1 MAHPPPVCPPENAS
15 LAATI
20 AFLSRP
26 ENYPDTTTSVDV
38 RETHMSWV
46 FLTERYAYKLKK
58 PVRYPFLDFSTLE
71 RRRHNSD
78 EEVHLNR
85 RLAPG
90 VYLGVVALTRDNAGR
105 LKLEG
110 AGEPVEWLVK
120 MRRLPDDCMLDRA
133 IAARCV
139 PAERIAHAARLLV
152 DFYRGA
158 PVVALDAHIYR
169 RRINDRLETNCTALL
184 QAHYGLPSA
193 RIQAVCAAQRSFVAR
208 HPATIDARAARVREA
223 HGDLRPEHVCLL
235 PAPVI
240 IDCLE
245 FNRDFRLLDP
255 IDELSFLA
263 LECERLGDR
272 GVGQVFLDTY
282 RDATRDIPPPEL
294 IAFYQSLWAMLR
306 ARLCAWHLDDPTV
319 STPAKWTA
327 LTLDYVALAETRV
340 QRLT

>member
-1 MAHPPPVCPPENAS
+1 MAHPPFPCPPESTS

-20 AFLSRP
+20 AFLSRS
-26 ENYPDTTTSVDV
+26 ENYPDPTASVDV

-58 PVRYPFLDFSTLE
+58 PVHYPFLDLSTLE
-71 RRRHNSD
+71 RRRHNSE
-78 EEVHLNR
+78 EEVRLNR
-85 RLAPG
+85 RLAPD
-90 VYLGVVALTRDNAGR
+90 VYLGVVALTRDTAGR
-105 LKLEG
+105 LRLEG

-120 MRRLPDDCMLDRA
+120 MQRLPDERMLDRA
-133 IAARCV
+133 IIARRV
-139 PAERIAHAARLLV
+139 PAERIAHAAGLLV

-158 PVVALDAHIYR
+158 PVVPLEADIYR
-169 RRINDRLETNCTALL
+169 RRINDRLETSCTALL
-184 QAHYGLPSA
+184 QPRYGLPA
-193 RIQAVCAAQRSFVAR
+193 TRIQTVCAAQRSFVAR
-208 HPATIDARAARVREA
+208 HPAMIGARASRVLET

-255 IDELSFLA
+255 VDELSFLA

-272 GVGQVFLDTY
+272 DVGQVFLDTY
-282 RDATRDIPPPEL
+282 REATRDVPPAEL

-319 STPAKWTA
+319 SARGKWIERA
-327 LTLDYVALAETRV
+327 LDYLALAETRV
-340 QRLT
+340 RRLA

>member
-1 MAHPPPVCPPENAS
+1 MAHPLPPCPPERAS
-15 LAATI
+15 LAANI

-26 ENYPDTTTSVDV
+26 ENYPDATASVHV

-71 RRRHNSD
+71 RRHNNSD
-78 EEVHLNR
+78 EEVRLNR

-90 VYLGVVALTRDNAGR
+90 VYLGVVALARDPTGR
-105 LKLEG
+105 LRLEG

-120 MRRLPDDCMLDRA
+120 MRRLPDECMLDRA
-133 IAARCV
+133 IAARRV
-139 PAERIAHAARLLV
+139 PAERIANAARLLV
-152 DFYRGA
+152 DFYHGT
-158 PVVALDAHIYR
+158 PVVTLAADIYR
-169 RRINDRLETNCTALL
+169 RRINDRLETSCTALL
-184 QAHYGLPSA
+184 QARYSLPAA
-193 RIQAVCAAQRSFVAR
+193 RIQTVCSAQRSFVAR
-208 HPATIDARAARVREA
+208 HPAMIDARASHVREA

-255 IDELSFLA
+255 VDELSFLA
-263 LECERLGDR
+263 LECERLGNL
-272 GVGQVFLDTY
+272 GVGQTFLDTY
-282 RDATRDIPPPEL
+282 RHATRDIPPAEL

-306 ARLCAWHLDDPTV
+306 ARLCVWHLDDPTV
-319 STPAKWTA
+319 STPTKWITLA
-327 LTLDYVALAETRV
+327 LDYLALAETRV